1 MKGLN
6 NPDFLRRQGRELGRI
21 WQGAFVMATIFDV
34 AKEAHVSKSTV
45 SRVVNRDPAVKP
57 ETREAVE
64 VAIRKLDYAP
74 SYFAQGIRTKTIAM
88 LVPEYTNMF
97 YGQMF
102 NGVEDV
108 ASRHGYMV
116 LVCSTGSAASEKDYI
131 QRLLQRNIDGIV
143 YNTYDTGSDL
153 IGYLEELSRDI
164 PIVFMDEAIGKRR
177 NVLSVYTDGYGSTRA
192 AVRCLAERG
201 CREIGYIRNVDSI
214 SATEFRFEG
223 YRQGLLD
230 CGLAFLPEHV
240 YQCLVERE
248 VDYMKAG
255 MKAGAYYAG
264 LGRRPD
270 AVMAAIDLLA
280 LGCVSSLCN
289 SGLRVPED
297 ISVLG
302 YDNIALGEVARPA
315 LSAIAQPTREM
326 GRVAARMLLER
337 LGGHAACEKKVFDGE
352 LLLRQT
358 TK

>member
-1 MKGLN
+1 
-6 NPDFLRRQGRELGRI
+6 
-21 WQGAFVMATIFDV
+21 MATIFDV
-34 AKEAHVSKSTV
+34 AKEARVSKSTV
-45 SRVVNRDPAVKP
+45 SRVVNRDPGVKQ

-64 VAIRKLDYAP
+64 AAIRKLDYAP
-74 SYFAQGIRTKTIAM
+74 SYFAQGIRTKQTKTIAM
-88 LVPEYTNMF
+88 LVPEYANMF

-108 ASRHGYMV
+108 AARHGYMV

-131 QRLLQRNIDGIV
+131 QRLLQRSVDGIV
-143 YNTYDTGSDL
+143 YNTYDTGSGL

-164 PIVFMDEAIGKRR
+164 PIIFMDEAIGKRR
-177 NVLSVYTDGYGSTRA
+177 DVPSVYTDGYGSTRN
-192 AVRCLAERG
+192 AVRYLAGRG

-230 CGLAFLPEHV
+230 CGLSFIPEYV
-240 YQCLVERE
+240 YQCPVEKD
-248 VDYMKAG
+248 VDYIKAG

-280 LGCVSSLCN
+280 LGCVSALCG

-297 ISVLG
+297 ISVIG

-315 LSAIAQPTREM
+315 LTTISQPTREM
-326 GRVAARMLLER
+326 GQVAAEMILDR
-337 LGGHAACEKKVFDGE
+337 LRGRSYEKKVFDGE
-352 LLLRQT
+352 LIPRQT

>member
-1 MKGLN
+1 
-6 NPDFLRRQGRELGRI
+6 
-21 WQGAFVMATIFDV
+21 MATIFDV

-64 VAIRKLDYAP
+64 AAIRKLDYTP
-74 SYFAQGIRTKTIAM
+74 SYFAQGIRTKQTKTIAM

-192 AVRCLAERG
+192 AVRYLAERG

-230 CGLAFLPEHV
+230 CGLAFLPQHV
-240 YQCLVERE
+240 YQCPVERE

-270 AVMAAIDLLA
+270 AVMAAIDFYWRWAVSPRYATAACVFQRTSVSLA
-280 LGCVSSLCN
+280 TTILPWGGGCASRLVHH
-289 SGLRVPED
+289 
-297 ISVLG
+297 
-302 YDNIALGEVARPA
+302 RPA
-315 LSAIAQPTREM
+315 HQGNGQGCGQNAPGTAWGTC
-326 GRVAARMLLER
+326 R
-337 LGGHAACEKKVFDGE
+337 LRKKG
-352 LLLRQT
+352 L
-358 TK
+358 